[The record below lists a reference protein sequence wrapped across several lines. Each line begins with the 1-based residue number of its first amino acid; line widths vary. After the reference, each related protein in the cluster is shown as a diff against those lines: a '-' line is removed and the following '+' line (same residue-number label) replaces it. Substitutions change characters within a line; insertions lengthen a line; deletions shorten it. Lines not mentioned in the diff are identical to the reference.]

1 MTAIED
7 TPVGAPPAHL
17 PLIAPTSPSSLHRC
31 CHCCHCCHHPHRCH
45 PSPPC
50 SSPLCHKDVRR
61 RLRFPLRLFCSP
73 VHRGACG
80 VWVFLVWCAGFH
92 CGGVWVLCSGAVH
105 GWFSHAWRQLTRTRA
120 AHMGLQSP
128 VRDRTPWAASH
139 TPAASRESAPRMSS
153 EGHPR
158 RRRQRG
164 RDEKFWIH
172 SACSWRGRGE
182 RRQEGEGECTH
193 TQSRSAHN
201 ARSGKIRNCRNNRS
215 CKAERQGCTALP
227 ARAAI
232 PVSVRARTRA
242 LAWLAPIYAQC
253 PAASLLR
260 CR

>member
-1 MTAIED
+1 M
-7 TPVGAPPAHL
+7 GSSPAHL
-17 PLIAPTSPSSLHRC
+17 PLIAPTSPSSLL
-31 CHCCHCCHHPHRCH
+31 
-45 PSPPC
+45 PSPLSPSSLLPC
-50 SSPLCHKDVRR
+50 SSPVPQRR
-61 RLRFPLRLFCSP
+61 PPPPP
-73 VHRGACG
+73 VSAPVVLLARAPGC
-80 VWVFLVWCAGFH
+80 LWCLGFH
-92 CGGVWVLCSGAVH
+92 RGGVWVLRSGAVH
-105 GWFSHAWRQLTRTRA
+105 GWFSHAWRQLTRTPA
-120 AHMGLQSP
+120 AYTGLHGP

-158 RRRQRG
+158 RRRERG

-182 RRQEGEGECTH
+182 SRQEGEGECTH

-232 PVSVRARTRA
+232 PVSVRARTRTHALA